1 MITDN
6 VIPIFLI
13 GETDA
18 GMTTKLNPKLI
29 KCIALYMQ
37 FSENSRVWVYQ
48 SDRKL
53 TDDEVQQIKT
63 ELDSFTTGWTAH
75 NNQLKAAGEIRYNR
89 FLILLVD
96 ESQAG
101 ASGCSI
107 DKSVNFIKRLE
118 QQFNISLLDR
128 FNLAYREGNEVLSA
142 PRHDFEDM
150 LKQGSINTNT
160 IVFNNMVQNL
170 SELQT
175 KWEVPFKDSWHIQL
189 FRDLVG

>member
-1 MITDN
+1 
-6 VIPIFLI
+6 
-13 GETDA
+13 
-18 GMTTKLNPKLI
+18 
-29 KCIALYMQ
+29 MQ

-53 TDDEVQQIKT
+53 SDEEAKQIQGQL
-63 ELDSFTTGWTAH
+63 EGFATGWTAH
-75 NNQLKAAGEIRYNR
+75 NNQLKAKAEIRYNR
-89 FLILLVD
+89 FLILIVD

-107 DKSVNFIKRLE
+107 DKSVHFMQHLEKQFGIKL
-118 QQFNISLLDR
+118 FDR
-128 FNLAYREGNEVLSA
+128 FNLAYRQGSEVLSA
-142 PRHDFEDM
+142 PRHDFEAM
-150 LKQGSINTNT
+150 LKQGSINTGT

-170 SELQT
+170 NELKT

>member
-1 MITDN
+1 
-6 VIPIFLI
+6 
-13 GETDA
+13 
-18 GMTTKLNPKLI
+18 
-29 KCIALYMQ
+29 MQ

-48 SDRKL
+48 ADREL
-53 TDDEVQQIKT
+53 SEREVQLIQN
-63 ELDSFTTGWTAH
+63 ELDSFATGWTAH
-75 NNQLKAAGEIRYNR
+75 NNQLKAKGEVRYNR
-89 FLILLVD
+89 FLILTVD

-107 DKSVNFIKRLE
+107 DKSVRFIKDMQ

-128 FNLAYREGNEVLSA
+128 FNLAYREGSEVLSA
-142 PRHDFEDM
+142 PRHVFEN
-150 LKQGSINTNT
+150 LIKQGSINTDT

-189 FRDLVG
+189 FRDLINV